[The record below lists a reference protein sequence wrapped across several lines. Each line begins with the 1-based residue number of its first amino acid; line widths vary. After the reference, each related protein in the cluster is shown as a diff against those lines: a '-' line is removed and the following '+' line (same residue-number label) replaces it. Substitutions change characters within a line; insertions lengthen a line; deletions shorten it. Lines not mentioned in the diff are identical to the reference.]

1 MRHPAPEFIFLAPKS
16 TVSYSSLKPQKTEGG
31 NSLCAQILPPQS
43 DFQPEMGL
51 ETTSYSEGIKPHK
64 SAEVQLSKW
73 KLPAS
78 GPPFPLPAAPPPPP
92 LLLCVLVGQ
101 GQGGGRGGQSATAW
115 PPQNQTSPSALVP
128 PSEGYMHIRHPRSL
142 KTIQTQYLPP
152 LAHYSRIRG

>member
-64 SAEVQLSKW
+64 SAEVQLPNGSFQHPA
-73 KLPAS
+73 LPS
-78 GPPFPLPAAPPPPP
+78 PSQQHPLHLPSCSVCWWGRGREGGAAGSQLQPGHRRTR
-92 LLLCVLVGQ
+92 LLLLLWYRLLKATCTLDT
-101 GQGGGRGGQSATAW
+101 RGA
-115 PPQNQTSPSALVP
+115 
-128 PSEGYMHIRHPRSL
+128 
-142 KTIQTQYLPP
+142 
-152 LAHYSRIRG
+152 